1 VSIANH
7 LDRVSPMKKTRTLYL
22 ARVLTVLCSCLMS
35 LPVLAQNKGG
45 GKGGG
50 GGGADGGGST
60 GPAGDVYF
68 QPIDVWS
75 GTYYELSK
83 IKADGSGGAIV
94 VYDNPDGQG
103 FLEASHHLHGGQ
115 RWFLSLGNWWPGT
128 DWGSNNIS
136 ATSESGV
143 TVPLFVSSDF
153 TFIEG
158 EPHWVRPANDNW
170 VSFAG
175 TQWETDPV
183 TGQQTLV
190 DEGIFRVQV
199 QFAENGTIVGGVPG
213 SLELVISTLPF
224 DAQPYGHDWGA
235 DGQLLFV
242 TRVQYPDFSS
252 STQLWMADVSDPNDP
267 LILPVSTGSNQPISS
282 PSWSPDGSKVAFNE
296 GSTGIVILTLS
307 NGSRKTIRDNATTGV
322 GRPQW
327 SPTGEWIVYHRT
339 RSQDR
344 ITKVIRANAD
354 GTGQTY
360 LADGWVLGWR

>member
-1 VSIANH
+1 M
-7 LDRVSPMKKTRTLYL
+7 RVNSYQTWLGVIVAILACTL
-22 ARVLTVLCSCLMS
+22 AAV
-35 LPVLAQNKGG
+35 PALAQPPGK

-50 GGGADGGGST
+50 GDGGDGGGST

-68 QPIDVWS
+68 QPFNVWS
-75 GTYYELSK
+75 GGGNYEISK

-94 VYDNPDGQG
+94 VYDNPDGQI
-103 FLEASHHLHGGQ
+103 FLEASHQLHGGQ
-115 RWFLSLGNWWPGT
+115 RWFLRM
-128 DWGSNNIS
+128 DWTYLS

-143 TVPLFVSSDF
+143 TVPLIPTGSGFRFSG
-153 TFIEG
+153 G
-158 EPHWVRPANDNW
+158 EPHWIRHANDNW

-175 TQWETDPV
+175 TQWETDPE

-199 QFAENGTIVGGVPG
+199 QFADDGTITGGVPG

-267 LILPVSTGSNQPISS
+267 LILPVSTGSDQPISS
-282 PSWSPDGSKVAFNE
+282 PSWSPDGSKVAFK
-296 GSTGIVILTLS
+296 GSTNDIVILTLS
-307 NGSRKTIRDNATTGV
+307 NGSRKTIKSNATTGV
-322 GRPQW
+322 GGLQW
-327 SPTGEWIVYHRT
+327 SPTGEWIVYERT

-344 ITKVIRANAD
+344 ITKIYRATSDAS
-354 GTGQTY
+354 GQTY
-360 LADGWVLGWR
+360 LADGRVLGWR